1 MTTMTADSPV
11 RTEERLDRF
20 PASVKPVS
28 AAVALI
34 KFLHDKEDTAQVFRI
49 FDCLDGPQSEKNF
62 QRFAATEGGKKM
74 MRENADLAPLLSEKE
89 WLRALPADTLGGQY
103 IRFMDAENIG
113 AEGLIEFEKKADARS
128 LQLEPGRRIFIST
141 GYQLHDVWHVLV
153 GYGRDLVGEASVLA
167 FTYGQLHIKGINLLC
182 RTLGVKET
190 LLNLGVP
197 VWSILNEAEKIGR
210 EAEWLLP
217 QDWKA
222 LLETPLDEVRAT
234 LNVATPARYNK
245 HAAHLQKDDI
255 RRRTKMGY
263 APMMG

>member
-1 MTTMTADSPV
+1 MTAITADSQQFV
-11 RTEERLDRF
+11 EERLDRF

-28 AAVALI
+28 AAIALAR
-34 KFLHDKEDTAQVFRI
+34 FLHDKEDTAQVFRI
-49 FDCLDGPQSEKNF
+49 FDYLDGPQSEKNF
-62 QRFAATEGGKKM
+62 QRFAATEGGQRM
-74 MRENADLAPLLSEKE
+74 MRENADLAPLLAKKE
-89 WLRALPADTLGGQY
+89 WLRALPAETLGGQY

-113 AEGLIEFEKKADARS
+113 AEGLIEYERKANARS

-190 LLNLGVP
+190 LLNPGVP

-210 EAEWLLP
+210 EADWLLP
-217 QDWKA
+217 QDWKK
-222 LLETPLDEVRAT
+222 LLETPLDEVRAN
-234 LNVATPARYNK
+234 LNVAAPTLYDK
-245 HAAHLQKDDI
+245 HKDHLQKDDL
-255 RRRTKMGY
+255 RRRQKMGY
-263 APMMG
+263 APMM